1 MKGGFDMTETKG
13 SKSLLVPLLAGVLGA
28 GLALLFA
35 PRSGK
40 ETREKIRTK
49 ADDMKHQAEDSMAN
63 VRESLD
69 QSIQEAQDIK
79 KRISEAMRQTGRKA
93 KQEMKDLR
101 EDQEKRLTPMESSV
115 LSTWEEEV

>member
-1 MKGGFDMTETKG
+1 MTESRG
-13 SKSLLVPLLAGVLGA
+13 NRMLLAPLLAGLLGA

-40 ETREKIRTK
+40 QTREKMRMK
-49 ADDMKHQAEDSMAN
+49 ADDMKHQAQDNLSN

-69 QSIQEAQDIK
+69 QSIREAQDL
-79 KRISEAMRQTGRKA
+79 KRRIGEAWSDTGRKA
-93 KQEMKDLR
+93 SQEAQELKD
-101 EDQEKRLTPMESSV
+101 EHDKRRTPAQSSV

>member
-1 MKGGFDMTETKG
+1 MTEA
-13 SKSLLVPLLAGVLGA
+13 KSDRTLLMPILAGLLGA

-40 ETREKIRTK
+40 ETRDRMRMRAE
-49 ADDMKHQAEDSMAN
+49 DVKHQAEEGMTE

-69 QSIQEAQDIK
+69 RSIREAQDL
-79 KRISEAMRQTGRKA
+79 KRRLSTTLDKGKQARKERESREAPEQS
-93 KQEMKDLR
+93 
-101 EDQEKRLTPMESSV
+101 PV

>member
-1 MKGGFDMTETKG
+1 MTERTG
-13 SKSLLVPLLAGVLGA
+13 NRTLLMPLLAGLLGA

-40 ETREKIRTK
+40 ETRERIRMR
-49 ADDMKHQAEDSMAN
+49 AEDMKQQAEDGMTE

-69 QSIQEAQDIK
+69 RSIKEAQDLK
-79 KRISEAMRQTGRKA
+79 ERLSTTLSSTGKKA
-93 KQEMKDLR
+93 KQEMKELR
-101 EDQEKRLTPMESSV
+101 EDQDERPTPVQSPV

>member
-1 MKGGFDMTETKG
+1 MTETKA
-13 SKSLLVPLLAGVLGA
+13 SKSLLAPVLAGLFGA
-28 GLALLFA
+28 GLALLLA

-49 ADDMKHQAEDSMAN
+49 TDDMKHQAEDSMAN

-69 QSIQEAQDIK
+69 QSIQEAQDLK

-93 KQEMKDLR
+93 KQEMKELQ
-101 EDQEKRLTPMESSV
+101 EDQEKRPMPVESSV